1 MSAPTEGFN
10 PRQALVSRLATVDEA
25 KWRKI
30 AQTARSS
37 LEKLGSDS
45 DEVESAN
52 DQSDW
57 RKVFTPAAF
66 SRRVAISAGQPIN
79 SERMMNLNELY
90 HNESKLLRDAQE
102 FTLSFMFR
110 KNNDNESSQKGEI
123 RQARGKAKTLR
134 LTDGDC
140 LLSLRAYATMM
151 RE

>member
-10 PRQALVSRLATVDEA
+10 PRQALLSRLATVDNG
-25 KWRKI
+25 KWETL
-30 AQTARSS
+30 AQKARFC

-45 DEVESAN
+45 DETESMN

-57 RKVFTPAAF
+57 REVFTPAAF

-90 HNESKLLRDAQE
+90 HNESKLLRDAQDL
-102 FTLSFMFR
+102 TLSVIFR
-110 KNNDNESSQKGEI
+110 KDNDNESTEKGRI
-123 RQARGKAKTLR
+123 VQATGKAKTMR
-134 LTDGDC
+134 LTDGDH
-140 LLSLRAYATMM
+140 LLLLRAYATMI